1 MPASGRL
8 FLPGCAI
15 AAGLLAV
22 SAPLLAAPPAK
33 ARPKV
38 RAAASAPMPLRV
50 GKTENFPLPR
60 GATVTVEEGFQNVYW
75 SEKDGTL
82 TIKALSSG
90 ELRIRIDAPNG
101 YKQIISRKFV
111 EAPPLFQD
119 QQVTSQIVERAPSEG
134 ATPERGADV
143 TASPTSEQAPSTTVG
158 APSAAQETAPPL
170 VSVPSPLSPD
180 ATGAATPLAPS
191 LPLPPPVRP
200 PAFAR
205 PPAPALP
212 APARTAPVRTAPVR
226 ATPVRATITRTP
238 ARQRTPQISAVMPAP
253 ARNVR
258 ANVTYRTVPNSDG
271 GVRGG
276 ARPASIS
283 VTQGLARL
291 ISFPDNILAVFFSDP
306 TVMDARA
313 INARTIAVTGL
324 GPGASTLA
332 VFTSQ
337 KPGDVVGRINIY
349 RIQTQP
355 RGGVTVQARDPR
367 VIGRAVTAALNDP
380 RVRATIITLGD
391 GSLATLLQG
400 TVRNEAE
407 VQAALTT
414 ASFFGP
420 RVISSLYTDPNSPT
434 LDAVLSGTA
443 NITPEGGLQEN
454 LRRITG
460 NTSIELVPLPT
471 GLAFKA
477 EVNSVEEAQALMR
490 VLPTLN
496 QQVIPFIVVRGQA
509 NASSPFYNSNVPFLQ
524 GEDRQLTQR
533 LHDVTGI
540 NTVYAVRGSSNSLA
554 CYGTVRTRQEYDTV
568 RRFMLVMAQT
578 SVPPAIQGTSQGGAT
593 LRPQGLEGPVLRNY
607 DPAGGYLRNLG
618 LQMFVRITDPG
629 ESVIRKVT
637 VETSIVEISRTALKN
652 LGVEV
657 GSATLLGRSI
667 TLPTVNPNTG
677 VQVTPGVV
685 TSTIDPTFRP
695 GVVTAGNGFSGN
707 ESLQFLDPFRARIN
721 ALVNNGDARLLARPN
736 VTAIE
741 GAAAQITLGGER
753 PVPTAV
759 ATQGAVGTSFEFRR
773 FGVIISMRPTVTS
786 DNTIL
791 LQIRADITQPDRTF
805 EVNAGGAIVPGES
818 VRSIDTTLNVRPGDT
833 IVMGGLLTN
842 ERRQQ
847 LTKIPILGDLPIIG
861 SLFRSKRFE
870 NNETELAIFMSPRI
884 ESQPADME
892 MIETVRA
899 IPSFPALPSRQE
911 SNEILFQPS
920 TRSSN

>member
-1 MPASGRL
+1 MGAQT
-8 FLPGCAI
+8 
-15 AAGLLAV
+15 
-22 SAPLLAAPPAK
+22 
-33 ARPKV
+33 
-38 RAAASAPMPLRV
+38 LRV
-50 GKTENFPLPR
+50 GKTATYPLPR
-60 GATVTVEEGFQNVYW
+60 LTTFTLEEGAQNVFC
-75 SEKDGTL
+75 EVKDGTL
-82 TIKALSSG
+82 TVKGLSAG
-90 ELRIRIDAPNG
+90 DVRIRLNSPHGNSETINLKLVDPAFMLAPSTTIQAG
-101 YKQIISRKFV
+101 TQRR
-111 EAPPLFQD
+111 
-119 QQVTSQIVERAPSEG
+119 VTSQVVERAPNEG
-134 ATPERGADV
+134 ATPQRDADV

-158 APSAAQETAPPL
+158 APSAAQGTAPPL

-180 ATGAATPLAPS
+180 ATGAAAPLAPS
-191 LPLPPPVRP
+191 IPLPPPVRP
-200 PAFAR
+200 PAFAN
-205 PPAPALP
+205 PQAPSLP
-212 APARTAPVRTAPVR
+212 APATAPTRTAPVR
-226 ATPVRATITRTP
+226 ATPVRTTPTRTRAP
-238 ARQRTPQISAVMPAP
+238 QRTPQISAVMPAP

-258 ANVTYRTVPNSDG
+258 ANVSYQTFPKPPKRVPA
-271 GVRGG
+271 G
-276 ARPASIS
+276 ARPTGVS

-324 GPGASTLA
+324 GAGASTLA
-332 VFTSQ
+332 VFTAQ
-337 KPGDVVGRINIY
+337 KPGDVVGRANIY
-349 RIQTQP
+349 RIQTQA

-380 RVRATIITLGD
+380 RVRATIIELGD
-391 GSLATLLQG
+391 GSLATRLQG

-407 VQAALTT
+407 VQAAVTT

-420 RVISSLYTDPNSPT
+420 RVISSLYTDANSPT

-490 VLPTLN
+490 VLPSLN
-496 QQVIPFIVVRGQA
+496 QQVIPFIVIRGQA
-509 NASSPFYNSNVPFLQ
+509 NTTSPFYNSNVPLLQ

-578 SVPPAIQGTSQGGAT
+578 AVPPAVQGTSQGGAT
-593 LRPQGLEGPVLRNY
+593 LRPQGLEGPALRNY
-607 DPAGGYLRNLG
+607 DPIGGYFRNLG

-652 LGVEV
+652 LGVEI
-657 GSATLLGRSI
+657 GSATLLGRNI
-667 TLPTVNPNTG
+667 TPASFNPITG
-677 VQVTPGVV
+677 VSTPTIV

-695 GVVTAGNGFSGN
+695 GVVVGANGFAGG
-707 ESLQFLDPFRARIN
+707 ESLGLLDPIRVRVN
-721 ALVNNGDARLLARPN
+721 ALLNNGDARLLARPN

-892 MIETVRA
+892 MIEAVRA

-911 SNEILFQPS
+911 SNQILFQN
-920 TRSSN
+920 TRQ